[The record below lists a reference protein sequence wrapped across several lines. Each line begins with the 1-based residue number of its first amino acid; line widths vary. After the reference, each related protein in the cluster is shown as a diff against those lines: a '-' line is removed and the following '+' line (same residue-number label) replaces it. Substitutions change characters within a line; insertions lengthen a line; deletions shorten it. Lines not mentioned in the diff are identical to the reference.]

1 MLIITI
7 SFAAAF
13 QFPGGY
19 STGDDNKQPAGTP
32 ELAKVYSFEAF
43 VVANNLAALCSA
55 ISTFSVMF
63 AGVSTVSL
71 HMRKRAFLVS
81 ILFLNSSAHSAPTR
95 CWLRLLA
102 QLLFTSFLVA
112 DIAGFTWIL
121 IKDQRVLLNR
131 RGWYAVCL
139 QVAISSV
146 VTTLLPLWP
155 YVVIVGFLAYI
166 KIFGIH

>member
-1 MLIITI
+1 
-7 SFAAAF
+7 
-13 QFPGGY
+13 
-19 STGDDNKQPAGTP
+19 
-32 ELAKVYSFEAF
+32 V
-43 VVANNLAALCSA
+43 
-55 ISTFSVMF
+55 
-63 AGVSTVSL
+63 
-71 HMRKRAFLVS
+71 
-81 ILFLNSSAHSAPTR
+81 
-95 CWLRLLA
+95 
-102 QLLFTSFLVA
+102 FTSFLVA